1 MFVELLFATVS
12 VLTPPCTTV
21 SPDCTEWV
29 KPEGRQSRVLVYRNY
44 SLETRNEN
52 VTRALVFVHGI
63 NRDADN
69 HFRTALAAAFLAG
82 TLYDTVIVAPRFAS
96 NSSAPGNQVGDCRD
110 ALAPDEA
117 NWVCE
122 AQRADTW
129 RSGGGEVGNDKLTSF
144 DFMDELVRR
153 LARKDIFP
161 NLKTIVVA
169 GHSAGGQFVIR
180 YEMSNQVHDS
190 VGVPIFYVVSNPS
203 SYAYLD
209 GMRPTSSAML
219 TYLAAAAPGFMPSAP
234 ANPPPAFAPYAD
246 AKNCTG
252 FDNWPYGLKV
262 RIGYA
267 ARLTDEQLKKQLTSR
282 PVTYLLGEADVL
294 PLGIF
299 DTSCPAMAQGPT
311 RLARGL
317 AFSRYVKENHAANHN
332 TVVVSFCGHSARCIF
347 TSDAALPLIF
357 PK

>member
-21 SPDCTEWV
+21 SPDCSEWV
-29 KPEGRQSRVLVYRNY
+29 KPAGQRSRVLVYRNY

-129 RSGGGEVGNDKLTSF
+129 RSGGGEVGNDRLTSF

-161 NLKTIVVA
+161 NLKTIV
-169 GHSAGGQFVIR
+169 
-180 YEMSNQVHDS
+180 
-190 VGVPIFYVVSNPS
+190 
-203 SYAYLD
+203 
-209 GMRPTSSAML
+209 
-219 TYLAAAAPGFMPSAP
+219 
-234 ANPPPAFAPYAD
+234 
-246 AKNCTG
+246 
-252 FDNWPYGLKV
+252 
-262 RIGYA
+262 
-267 ARLTDEQLKKQLTSR
+267 
-282 PVTYLLGEADVL
+282 
-294 PLGIF
+294 
-299 DTSCPAMAQGPT
+299 
-311 RLARGL
+311 
-317 AFSRYVKENHAANHN
+317 
-332 TVVVSFCGHSARCIF
+332 
-347 TSDAALPLIF
+347 
-357 PK
+357 